1 MEKFVYDLLI
11 IGTGLAGLR
20 AASAAALYSK
30 GKLRIALI
38 SKLYANRSHSVAAQ
52 GGTAAVLYPNEGDSY
67 ILHAWDTVKG
77 SDFLAD
83 QDAVMVLVREA
94 PKEIYFLEHWG
105 MPWNRR
111 EDGRIDQRKF
121 GGHSFPRATY
131 AVDKTGL
138 FEMQTLWGIIQRYSD
153 SIDVYHE
160 HYVTNLIVEN
170 GRFKGVFAI
179 DMRDGNLKVFL
190 GRAGILATG
199 MGLRMYKFTTY
210 SLSQTGDGGAIA
222 LRAGLPLKD
231 MEFVQF
237 HPTGLVPSGILITE
251 GARGEGGHLKNNK
264 GERFMK
270 KYAPERM
277 EIAPRDVVA
286 RAEMTEIL
294 EGRGFEGPEGLG
306 YVHLDLTHLGA
317 DHINSKLPLV
327 REVSIKFAGVDPI
340 HEPIPVRP
348 VAHYPMGGVKVSLY
362 GETDIAGLWAA
373 GEVTSVS
380 VHGANRLGSN
390 STIECLVWG
399 RITGEAAAK
408 YLMNHLTDGAITI
421 EKERVEREEKWIYDE
436 LIKRES
442 GEDPY
447 QIRRELRAVMDS
459 KFYVF
464 RNGPDMEEGLRKIR
478 ELRERVEK
486 MYVADK
492 SSVYNLD
499 LIYTLETYNMVQVAE
514 VIAYSALNREESR
527 GAHYRLD
534 FPKRDDKN
542 WLKHTIVYL
551 RNGRLEI
558 DYEPVRILLW
568 KPVERKY

>member
-1 MEKFVYDLLI
+1 MERILHDLVI
-11 IGTGLAGLR
+11 IGSGLAGLR
-20 AASAAALYSK
+20 AAAAATLKSG
-30 GKLRIALI
+30 GKLDIAVI

-52 GGTAAVLYPNEGDSY
+52 GGTAAVLYPNEGDSF
-67 ILHAWDTVKG
+67 ILHAWDTIKG

-83 QDAVMVLVREA
+83 QDAVMILVREA

-111 EDGRIDQRKF
+111 EDGRIAQRKF

-138 FEMQTLWGIIQRYSD
+138 FEMQTLWGIIQRYD
-153 SIDVYHE
+153 NITVYNE
-160 HYVTNLIVEN
+160 HYVTNLIVEQ

-179 DMRDGNLKVFL
+179 DMKTGEMKAIL
-190 GRAGILATG
+190 GKAGILATG

-222 LRAGLPLKD
+222 LRAGLALKD

-251 GARGEGGHLKNNK
+251 GARGEGGYLRNNK

-270 KYAPERM
+270 RYAPDRM
-277 EIAPRDVVA
+277 EIAPRDVVS

-294 EGRGFEGPEGLG
+294 EGRGFKGPGGLD

-340 HEPIPVRP
+340 NEPIPVRP
-348 VAHYPMGGVKVSLY
+348 VAHYPMGGVKISIY
-362 GETDIAGLWAA
+362 GETDIKGLWAA
-373 GEVTSVS
+373 GEVGCLS

-399 RITGEAAAK
+399 RITGEAAAE
-408 YLMNHLTDGAITI
+408 YLMNHADGTVTI
-421 EKERVEREEKWIYDE
+421 DKEREKEEERWVYDHFMG
-436 LIKRES
+436 RET

-447 QIRRELRAVMDS
+447 QIRRELREVMD
-459 KFYVF
+459 KDFYVF
-464 RNGPDMEEGLRKIR
+464 RNGRDMEEGLKKIR
-478 ELRERVEK
+478 ELRERAEK

-492 SSVYNLD
+492 NKVYNLD
-499 LIYTLETYNMVQVAE
+499 LIYTLETYNMVQVSEA
-514 VIAYSALNREESR
+514 IALGAYLRAESR
-527 GAHYRLD
+527 GAHYRTD
-534 FPKRDDKN
+534 YPKRDDKN
-542 WLKHTIVYL
+542 WLKHTLVWL
-551 RNGRLEI
+551 TKDGLEVG
-558 DYEPVRILLW
+558 YEPVRILLW
-568 KPVERKY
+568 KPTERKY

>member
-1 MEKFVYDLLI
+1 MERILHDLVI
-11 IGTGLAGLR
+11 IGSGLAGLR
-20 AASAAALYSK
+20 AAAAATLKSG
-30 GKLRIALI
+30 GKLDIAVI

-52 GGTAAVLYPNEGDSY
+52 GGTAAVLYPNEGDSF
-67 ILHAWDTVKG
+67 ILHAWDTIKG

-83 QDAVMVLVREA
+83 QDAVMILVREA

-111 EDGRIDQRKF
+111 EDGRIAQRKF

-138 FEMQTLWGIIQRYSD
+138 FEMQTLWGIIQRYD
-153 SIDVYHE
+153 NITVYNE
-160 HYVTNLIVEN
+160 HYVTNLIVEQ
-170 GRFKGVFAI
+170 GRFKGVFTI
-179 DMRDGNLKVFL
+179 DMKTGEMKAIL
-190 GRAGILATG
+190 GKAGILATG

-222 LRAGLPLKD
+222 LRAGLALKD

-251 GARGEGGHLKNNK
+251 GARGEGGYLRNNK

-270 KYAPERM
+270 RYAPDRM
-277 EIAPRDVVA
+277 EIAPRDVVS

-294 EGRGFEGPEGLG
+294 EGRGFKGPGGLD

-340 HEPIPVRP
+340 NEPIPVRP
-348 VAHYPMGGVKVSLY
+348 VAHYPMGGVKISIY
-362 GETDIAGLWAA
+362 GETDIKGLWAA
-373 GEVTSVS
+373 GEVGCLS

-399 RITGEAAAK
+399 RITGEAAAE
-408 YLMNHLTDGAITI
+408 YLMNHANGTVTI
-421 EKERVEREEKWIYDE
+421 DKDREREEESWIYDHFMG
-436 LIKRES
+436 RET

-447 QIRRELRAVMDS
+447 QIRRELREVMDRD
-459 KFYVF
+459 FYVF
-464 RNGPDMEEGLRKIR
+464 RNGRDMEEGLKKIR
-478 ELRERVEK
+478 ELRERAEK

-492 SSVYNLD
+492 NRVYNLD
-499 LIYTLETYNMVQVAE
+499 LIYTLETYNMVQVSEA
-514 VIAYSALNREESR
+514 IALGAYLRTESR
-527 GAHYRLD
+527 GAHYRTD
-534 FPKRDDKN
+534 YPERDDKN
-542 WLKHTIVYL
+542 WLKHTLVWL
-551 RNGRLEI
+551 TKDGLEVG
-558 DYEPVRILLW
+558 YEPVRILLW
-568 KPVERKY
+568 KPTERKY

>member
-1 MEKFVYDLLI
+1 MEKLFHDLVI
-11 IGTGLAGLR
+11 IGSGLAGLR
-20 AASAAALYSK
+20 AAVAATLKSG
-30 GKLRIALI
+30 GKLDIAVI

-67 ILHAWDTVKG
+67 VLHAWDTIKG

-83 QDAVMVLVREA
+83 QDAVMILVREA

-111 EDGRIDQRKF
+111 EDGRIAQRKF

-138 FEMQTLWGIIQRYSD
+138 FEMQTLWGIIQRYD
-153 SIDVYHE
+153 NITVYNE

-170 GRFKGVFAI
+170 NRFRGVFTI
-179 DMRDGNLKVFL
+179 DMKTGELKMIL

-210 SLSQTGDGGAIA
+210 SLSQTGDGGALA

-251 GARGEGGHLKNNK
+251 GARGEGGYLRNNK

-270 KYAPERM
+270 RYAPDRM
-277 EIAPRDVVA
+277 EIAPRDVVS

-294 EGRGFEGPEGLG
+294 EGRGFEGPQGLD

-348 VAHYPMGGVKVSLY
+348 VAHYPMGGVKISIY

-373 GEVTSVS
+373 GEVGCLS

-399 RITGEAAAK
+399 RITGEAAAE
-408 YLMNHLTDGAITI
+408 YLMNHSNGVVTVSEERA
-421 EKERVEREEKWIYDE
+421 KEEEKWIFDT
-436 LIKRES
+436 LLGRES

-447 QIRRELRAVMDS
+447 QIRRELRETMD
-459 KFYVF
+459 KDFYVF
-464 RNGPDMEEGLRKIR
+464 RNGRDMEEGLKKIR

-492 SSVYNLD
+492 NSVYNLD
-499 LIYTLETYNMVQVAE
+499 LIYTLETYNMVQVSEA
-514 VIAYSALNREESR
+514 IALGAYLREESR
-527 GAHYRLD
+527 GAHYRVD
-534 FPKRDDKN
+534 FPKRDDEN
-542 WLKHTIVYL
+542 WLKHTLVYL
-551 RNGRLEI
+551 TKDGLKV

-568 KPVERKY
+568 KPTERKY

>member
-1 MEKFVYDLLI
+1 MEKLLYDLLI

-20 AASAAALYSK
+20 AATAATFYSNGRLK
-30 GKLRIALI
+30 IALI
-38 SKLYANRSHSVAAQ
+38 SKIYANRSHSVAAQ

-83 QDAVMVLVREA
+83 QDAVMILTREA

-111 EDGRIDQRKF
+111 DDGRIDQRKF

-138 FEMQTLWGIIQRYSD
+138 FEMVTLWGIIQKYEN
-153 SIDVYHE
+153 IDVFHE
-160 HYVTNLIVEN
+160 HYVTNLITEN
-170 GRFKGVFAI
+170 NRFKGVYTI
-179 DMRDGNLKVFL
+179 DMKTGEFKVFL

-210 SLSQTGDGGAIA
+210 SLSQTGDGGAMA

-237 HPTGLVPSGILITE
+237 HPTGLVPSGILVTE
-251 GARGEGGHLKNNK
+251 GARGEGGYLKNNK

-270 KYAPERM
+270 RYAPERM
-277 EIAPRDVVA
+277 EIAPRDVVS
-286 RAEMTEIL
+286 RAMVKEIL
-294 EGRGFEGPEGLG
+294 EGRGFEGPEGLD
-306 YVHLDLTHLGA
+306 YIHLDLTHLGA

-327 REVSIKFAGVDPI
+327 REVSIKFAGIDPI
-340 HEPIPVRP
+340 EEPIPVRP

-373 GEVTSVS
+373 GEVASVS

-399 RITGEAAAK
+399 RIVGEAAARHI
-408 YLMNHLTDGAITI
+408 MNKAGNGMVTVDSKAV
-421 EKERVEREEKWIYDE
+421 EKEEKWIFDE
-436 LIKRES
+436 LIGRES

-447 QIRRELRAVMDS
+447 QIRRELREVMDRD
-459 KFYVF
+459 FYVY
-464 RNGPDMEEGLRKIR
+464 RNGRDMEEGLKKIR
-478 ELRERVEK
+478 ELRERTMN

-492 SSVYNLD
+492 SSIYNLD
-499 LIYTLETYNMVQVAE
+499 LVYTLETYNMVQVAE
-514 VIAYSALNREESR
+514 VIALSALNRRESR
-527 GAHYRLD
+527 GAHYRID
-534 FPKRDDKN
+534 YPDRDDKN
-542 WLKHTIVYL
+542 WLKHTLVYMDGDGY
-551 RNGRLEI
+551 RI
-558 DYEPVRILLW
+558 DYEPVRIYLW
-568 KPVERKY
+568 KPIERKY

>member
-1 MEKFVYDLLI
+1 MEKLTYDLLI

-20 AASAAALYSK
+20 AATAATFYSK

-138 FEMQTLWGIIQRYSD
+138 FEMKTLWGIIQKYD
-153 SIDVYHE
+153 NIDVYHE
-160 HYVTNLIVEN
+160 HYVTNLIIEN
-170 GRFKGVFAI
+170 NRFKGVFAI
-179 DMRDGNLKVFL
+179 DMKTGELKVFL
-190 GRAGILATG
+190 GKAGILATG

-237 HPTGLVPSGILITE
+237 HPTGLVPSGILVTE

-270 KYAPERM
+270 RYAPERM
-277 EIAPRDVVA
+277 EIAPRDVVS
-286 RAEMTEIL
+286 RAEMSEII
-294 EGRGFEGPEGLG
+294 EGRGFEGPEGLD

-327 REVSIKFAGVDPI
+327 REVAIKFAGVDPI

-373 GEVTSVS
+373 GEVAAVS

-399 RITGEAAAK
+399 RITGELAAK
-408 YLMNHLTDGAITI
+408 YLMDKSPNGTVTVDSEAI
-421 EKERVEREEKWIYDE
+421 KNEEKWIFDQ
-436 LIKRES
+436 LIGKES

-447 QIRRELRAVMDS
+447 QIRRELRDVMD
-459 KFYVF
+459 KDFYVF
-464 RNGPDMEEGLRKIR
+464 RNGRDMEEGLKKIR
-478 ELRERVEK
+478 ELRERSMN

-499 LIYTLETYNMVQVAE
+499 LIYTLETFNMVQVAE
-514 VIAYSALNREESR
+514 VIALSALNRTESR
-527 GAHYRLD
+527 GAHYRTD
-534 FPKRDDKN
+534 YPERDDEN
-542 WLKHTIVYL
+542 WLKHTLVYMTKD
-551 RNGRLEI
+551 GFEI
-558 DYEPVRILLW
+558 KYEPVRIYLW

>member
-1 MEKFVYDLLI
+1 MERILHDLVI
-11 IGTGLAGLR
+11 IGSGLAGLR
-20 AASAAALYSK
+20 AAAAATLKSG
-30 GKLRIALI
+30 GKLDIAVI

-52 GGTAAVLYPNEGDSY
+52 GGTAAVLYPNEGDSF
-67 ILHAWDTVKG
+67 ILHAWDTIKG

-83 QDAVMVLVREA
+83 QDAVMILVREA

-111 EDGRIDQRKF
+111 EDGRIAQRKF

-138 FEMQTLWGIIQRYSD
+138 FEMQTLWGIIQRYD
-153 SIDVYHE
+153 NITVYNE
-160 HYVTNLIVEN
+160 HYVTNLIVEQ

-179 DMRDGNLKVFL
+179 DMKTGEMKAIL
-190 GRAGILATG
+190 GKAGILATG

-222 LRAGLPLKD
+222 LRAGLALKD

-251 GARGEGGHLKNNK
+251 GARGEGGYLRNNK

-270 KYAPERM
+270 RYAPDRM
-277 EIAPRDVVA
+277 EIAPRDVVS

-294 EGRGFEGPEGLG
+294 EGRGFKGPGGLD

-340 HEPIPVRP
+340 NEPIPVRP
-348 VAHYPMGGVKVSLY
+348 VAHYPMGGVKISIY
-362 GETDIAGLWAA
+362 GETDIKGLWAA
-373 GEVTSVS
+373 GEVGCLS

-399 RITGEAAAK
+399 RITGEAAAE
-408 YLMNHLTDGAITI
+408 YLMNHADGTVTI
-421 EKERVEREEKWIYDE
+421 DKEREKEEERWVYDHFMG
-436 LIKRES
+436 RET

-447 QIRRELRAVMDS
+447 QIRRELREVMD
-459 KFYVF
+459 KDFYVF
-464 RNGPDMEEGLRKIR
+464 RNGRDMEEGLKKIR
-478 ELRERVEK
+478 ELRERAEK

-492 SSVYNLD
+492 NKVYNLD
-499 LIYTLETYNMVQVAE
+499 LIYTLETYNMVQVSEA
-514 VIAYSALNREESR
+514 IALGAYLRTESR
-527 GAHYRLD
+527 GAHYRTD
-534 FPKRDDKN
+534 YPKRDDKN
-542 WLKHTIVYL
+542 WLKHTLVWL
-551 RNGRLEI
+551 TKDGLEVG
-558 DYEPVRILLW
+558 YEPVRILLW
-568 KPVERKY
+568 KPTERKY

>member
-1 MEKFVYDLLI
+1 MERILHDLLI
-11 IGTGLAGLR
+11 IGSGLAGLR
-20 AASAAALYSK
+20 AAAAATLKSG
-30 GKLRIALI
+30 GKLDIAVI

-52 GGTAAVLYPNEGDSY
+52 GGTAAVLYPNEGDSF
-67 ILHAWDTVKG
+67 ILHAWDTIKG

-83 QDAVMVLVREA
+83 QDAVMILVREA

-111 EDGRIDQRKF
+111 EDGRIAQRKF

-138 FEMQTLWGIIQRYSD
+138 FEMQTLWGIIQRYD
-153 SIDVYHE
+153 NITVYNE
-160 HYVTNLIVEN
+160 HYVTNLIVEQ

-179 DMRDGNLKVFL
+179 DMKTGEMKAIL
-190 GRAGILATG
+190 GKAGILATG

-222 LRAGLPLKD
+222 LRAGLALKD

-251 GARGEGGHLKNNK
+251 GARGEGGYLRNNK

-270 KYAPERM
+270 RYAPDRM
-277 EIAPRDVVA
+277 EIAPRDVVS

-294 EGRGFEGPEGLG
+294 EGRGFKGPGGLD

-340 HEPIPVRP
+340 NEPIPVRP
-348 VAHYPMGGVKVSLY
+348 VAHYPMGGVKISIY
-362 GETDIAGLWAA
+362 GETDIKGLWAA
-373 GEVTSVS
+373 GEVGCLS

-399 RITGEAAAK
+399 RITGEAAAE
-408 YLMNHLTDGAITI
+408 YLMNHADGTVTI
-421 EKERVEREEKWIYDE
+421 DKEREKEEERWIYDHFMG
-436 LIKRES
+436 RET

-447 QIRRELRAVMDS
+447 QIRRELREVMD
-459 KFYVF
+459 KDFYVF
-464 RNGPDMEEGLRKIR
+464 RNGRDMEEGLKKIR
-478 ELRERVEK
+478 ELRERAEK

-492 SSVYNLD
+492 NRVYNLD
-499 LIYTLETYNMVQVAE
+499 LIYTLETYNMVQVSEA
-514 VIAYSALNREESR
+514 IALGAYLRTESR
-527 GAHYRLD
+527 GAHYRTD
-534 FPKRDDKN
+534 YPKRDDKN
-542 WLKHTIVYL
+542 WLKHTLVWL
-551 RNGRLEI
+551 TKDGLEVG
-558 DYEPVRILLW
+558 YEPVRILLW
-568 KPVERKY
+568 KPTERKY

>member
-1 MEKFVYDLLI
+1 MEKLIYDLLI

-20 AASAAALYSK
+20 AAIAATFYSK
-30 GKLRIALI
+30 GRLKIALI
-38 SKLYANRSHSVAAQ
+38 SKIYANRSHSVAAQ

-83 QDAVMVLVREA
+83 QDAVMILTREA

-111 EDGRIDQRKF
+111 DDGRIDQRKF

-138 FEMQTLWGIIQRYSD
+138 FEMVTLWGIIKKYEN
-153 SIDVYHE
+153 IDVFHE

-170 GRFKGVFAI
+170 NRFKGIYAI
-179 DMRDGNLKVFL
+179 DMKTGEFKVFL

-210 SLSQTGDGGAIA
+210 SLSQTGDGGAMA

-237 HPTGLVPSGILITE
+237 HPTGLVPSGILVTE
-251 GARGEGGHLKNNK
+251 GARGEGGYLKDNK

-270 KYAPERM
+270 RYAPERM
-277 EIAPRDVVA
+277 EIAPRDVVS
-286 RAEMTEIL
+286 RAMVKEIL
-294 EGRGFEGPEGLG
+294 EGRGFEGPEGLD

-327 REVSIKFAGVDPI
+327 REVSIKFAGIDPI
-340 HEPIPVRP
+340 DEPIPVRP
-348 VAHYPMGGVKVSLY
+348 VAHYPMGGVKASLY
-362 GETDIAGLWAA
+362 GETNIAGLWAA
-373 GEVTSVS
+373 GEVASIS

-399 RITGEAAAK
+399 RIVGEATAK
-408 YLMNHLTDGAITI
+408 YLINKVGDGMVTMDPKAA
-421 EKERVEREEKWIYDE
+421 EKEEKWIFDE
-436 LIKRES
+436 LIGKES

-447 QIRRELRAVMDS
+447 QIRRELREVMDRD
-459 KFYVF
+459 FYVF
-464 RNGPDMEEGLRKIR
+464 RNGRDMEEGLKKIR
-478 ELRERVEK
+478 ELRERTMN

-499 LIYTLETYNMVQVAE
+499 LIYTLETYNMVKVAE
-514 VIAYSALNREESR
+514 VIALSALNRKESR
-527 GAHYRLD
+527 GAHYRID
-534 FPKRDDKN
+534 YPNRDDKN
-542 WLKHTIVYL
+542 WLKHTLVYMDGDGY
-551 RNGRLEI
+551 RIE
-558 DYEPVRILLW
+558 YEPVRIYLW
-568 KPVERKY
+568 RPIKREY

>member
-1 MEKFVYDLLI
+1 MEKIFHDLVV
-11 IGTGLAGLR
+11 IGSGLAGLR
-20 AASAAALYSK
+20 AAVAATLKSG
-30 GKLRIALI
+30 GKLDIAVI

-67 ILHAWDTVKG
+67 VLHAWDTIKG

-83 QDAVMVLVREA
+83 QDAVMILVREA
-94 PKEIYFLEHWG
+94 PREIYFLEHWG

-111 EDGRIDQRKF
+111 EDGRIAQRKF

-138 FEMQTLWGIIQRYSD
+138 FEMQTLWGIIQRYD
-153 SIDVYHE
+153 NITVYNE
-160 HYVTNLIVEN
+160 HYVTNLIIDG

-179 DMRDGNLKVFL
+179 EMKTGELKMIL

-251 GARGEGGHLKNNK
+251 GARGEGGYLRNNK

-270 KYAPERM
+270 RYAPDRM
-277 EIAPRDVVA
+277 EIAPRDVVS

-294 EGRGFEGPEGLG
+294 EGRGFEGPNGLD

-327 REVSIKFAGVDPI
+327 REVSIKFAGVDPVE
-340 HEPIPVRP
+340 EPIPVRP
-348 VAHYPMGGVKVSLY
+348 VAHYPMGGVKISIR
-362 GETDIAGLWAA
+362 GETGIPGLWAA
-373 GEVTSVS
+373 GEVGCLS

-399 RITGEAAAK
+399 RIAGEGAAN
-408 YLMNHLTDGAITI
+408 YLMTHANGTVSVSEEIA
-421 EKERVEREEKWIYDE
+421 KNEEKWIFDQ
-436 LIKRES
+436 LIGRET

-447 QIRRELRAVMDS
+447 QIRRELRDIMD
-459 KFYVF
+459 KDFYVF
-464 RNGPDMEEGLRKIR
+464 RNGRDMEEGLKKIR
-478 ELRERVEK
+478 ELRERAEK
-486 MYVADK
+486 MFVADK
-492 SSVYNLD
+492 NSVYNLD
-499 LIYTLETYNMVQVAE
+499 LIYTLETYNMVQVSEA
-514 VIAYSALNREESR
+514 IALGAYLREESR
-527 GAHYRLD
+527 GAHYRVD

-542 WLKHTIVYL
+542 WLKHTLVYL
-551 RNGRLEI
+551 TKDGLKV

-568 KPVERKY
+568 KPTERRY

>member
-1 MEKFVYDLLI
+1 MEKYVYDLII

-20 AASAAALYSK
+20 AATAATFYSK

-138 FEMQTLWGIIQRYSD
+138 FEMMTLWGIIQKFD
-153 SIDVYHE
+153 NIDVYHE

-170 GRFKGVFAI
+170 NRFKGVFAI
-179 DMRDGNLKVFL
+179 DMKTGELKTFL
-190 GRAGILATG
+190 GKAGILATG

-270 KYAPERM
+270 RYAPERM
-277 EIAPRDVVA
+277 EIAPRDVVS
-286 RAEMTEIL
+286 RAEMTEII
-294 EGRGFEGPEGLG
+294 EGRGFEGPDGLD

-327 REVSIKFAGVDPI
+327 REVAIKFAGVDPI

-399 RITGEAAAK
+399 RITGEQAAR
-408 YLMNHLTDGAITI
+408 YLMDKSSNRSVTVDSETV
-421 EKERVEREEKWIYDE
+421 KKEEKWIFDE
-436 LIKRES
+436 LIGRES

-447 QIRRELRAVMDS
+447 QIRRELREVMDRD
-459 KFYVF
+459 FYVF
-464 RNGPDMEEGLRKIR
+464 RNGGDMEEGLKKIR
-478 ELRERVEK
+478 ELRERSER

-499 LIYTLETYNMVQVAE
+499 LIYTLETYNMLQVAE
-514 VIAYSALNREESR
+514 VIAISALNRTESR
-527 GAHYRLD
+527 GAHYRTD
-534 FPKRDDKN
+534 YPKRDDKN
-542 WLKHTIVYL
+542 WLKHTLVYMTKD
-551 RNGRLEI
+551 GFEI
-558 DYEPVRILLW
+558 RYEPVRIYLW